1 MTFQNVETRRREN
14 KEYVAK
20 ALSFKFLIIDVQKLL
35 SFCIEKTEGPA
46 KPVNGYINRSSKRV
60 LKN

>member
-20 ALSFKFLIIDVQKLL
+20 AQSFKFLIIDVQKLL
-35 SFCIEKTEGPA
+35 SFCIEKTEDPA
-46 KPVNGYINRSSKRV
+46 KPVNGYINRSS
-60 LKN
+60 